1 MTNAYYKRQR
11 AERRNEEMRAKEFSF
26 PIAVEWLGDTRVATR
41 IDGKREI
48 ETSSPPEFRGTDATI
63 WSPEDFF
70 VAAAAS
76 CLAITLAG
84 IAERRGLP
92 LHGLKVSGDGAVGR
106 RDDGQFGF
114 KSISLRVAV
123 KTDAGSEQ
131 LAREVAQRAEEGC
144 LVTVSLSLPVELEVV
159 VETAPA

>member
-84 IAERRGLP
+84 IAEQRGLP
-92 LHGLKVSGDGAVGR
+92 LHGLNVSGDGVVGM

-114 KSISLRVAV
+114 TRMRFRVAV
-123 KTDAGSEQ
+123 KTDAGQEE
-131 LAREVAQRAEEGC
+131 LACEVARKAEEDC
-144 LVTVSLSLPVELEVV
+144 LVAVSVDLSIELEVE
-159 VETAPA
+159 VETTQG